1 MKLNEITKLSQFMEI
16 LDWDLDG
23 HGLTITDLLDLQDAF
38 IHRIV
43 EGMDYKDLVTYAHE
57 MLADYYSDMSDEEF
71 TTAVKEVYP
80 DFFEENQ

>member
-1 MKLNEITKLSQFMEI
+1 MTERE
-16 LDWDLDG
+16 
-23 HGLTITDLLDLQDAF
+23 DLQDAF

-43 EGMDYKDLVTYAHE
+43 EGMDYKDLVSYAHE

>member
-1 MKLNEITKLSQFMEI
+1 MTERE
-16 LDWDLDG
+16 
-23 HGLTITDLLDLQDAF
+23 DLQDAF

-43 EGMDYKDLVTYAHE
+43 NGWGYKDLVTYAHE
-57 MLADYYSDMSDEEF
+57 MLADYYSCMTDEEF